1 MEEQSNEALWY
12 VVHTY
17 SGYEN
22 KVATD
27 LQTMVEN
34 RRLQDLICDIKVPT
48 EMVPEIKDGKERMVE
63 HKLFPGYVLVKMVMN
78 DDTWYVVRNTRGCT
92 GFVGPASKP
101 VPLTAEE
108 VEKMG
113 VEKAAP
119 LTVDFNVGDTVQIT
133 AGPLEGFMGLV
144 EGIDTL
150 HKAHKAFQGAGGD
163 LHGIADVEI
172 DGQRSRLL
180 DAHLLHF
187 LSGQGDRLR
196 GRADEACAAARIAHD
211 IPGIVVHDHLDQN
224 VAGEQLVLHHTLL
237 AVLDLGDHLGRDLD
251 VTDQILQAAVLHHG
265 L

>member
-119 LTVDFNVGDTVQIT
+119 LTVDFNVGDTVRVDVRIKEGERERIQAFEGTVIAKKHGGVAET
-133 AGPLEGFMGLV
+133 FTVRRVSYGVGLERVFPINSPFV
-144 EGIDTL
+144 EKVTVVRKGKVRRAKL
-150 HKAHKAFQGAGGD
+150 FY
-163 LHGIADVEI
+163 
-172 DGQRSRLL
+172 
-180 DAHLLHF
+180 
-187 LSGQGDRLR
+187 LR
-196 GRADEACAAARIAHD
+196 GRTGKAAKVKSD
-211 IPGIVVHDHLDQN
+211 I
-224 VAGEQLVLHHTLL
+224 
-237 AVLDLGDHLGRDLD
+237 
-251 VTDQILQAAVLHHG
+251 
-265 L
+265 

>member
-22 KVATD
+22 KVAND

-34 RRLQDLICDIKVPT
+34 RHLQDLICDIKVPV
-48 EMVPEIKDGKERMVE
+48 EMVPEIDKNVAGEELVL
-63 HKLFPGYVLVKMVMN
+63 HHLLLAVLVKMVMN

-101 VPLTAEE
+101 VPLSAEE

-119 LTVDFNVGDTVQIT
+119 LAVDFNVGDTVQIT

-144 EGIDTL
+144 EEIDTENFKVKL
-150 HKAHKAFQGAGGD
+150 KVNMFGRETPAE
-163 LHGIADVEI
+163 VEI
-172 DGQRSRLL
+172 GQVEL
-180 DAHLLHF
+180 
-187 LSGQGDRLR
+187 
-196 GRADEACAAARIAHD
+196 
-211 IPGIVVHDHLDQN
+211 P
-224 VAGEQLVLHHTLL
+224 
-237 AVLDLGDHLGRDLD
+237 
-251 VTDQILQAAVLHHG
+251 
-265 L
+265 

>member
-1 MEEQSNEALWY
+1 MEESTKLVDESTEALWY

-22 KVATD
+22 KVAND

-34 RRLQDLICDIKVPT
+34 RHLQDLICDIKVPV
-48 EMVPEIKDGKERMVE
+48 EMVPEIDKNGKQKMVE

-101 VPLTAEE
+101 VPLSAEE

-119 LTVDFNVGDTVQIT
+119 LTVDFDLGDTVQIT

-144 EGIDTL
+144 EAIDTENFKVKL
-150 HKAHKAFQGAGGD
+150 KVNMFGRETPAE
-163 LHGIADVEI
+163 VEL
-172 DGQRSRLL
+172 GQVEL
-180 DAHLLHF
+180 
-187 LSGQGDRLR
+187 
-196 GRADEACAAARIAHD
+196 
-211 IPGIVVHDHLDQN
+211 P
-224 VAGEQLVLHHTLL
+224 
-237 AVLDLGDHLGRDLD
+237 
-251 VTDQILQAAVLHHG
+251 
-265 L
+265 

>member
-133 AGPLEGFMGLV
+133 AGPLEALWALWRAS
-144 EGIDTL
+144 IPRAS
-150 HKAHKAFQGAGGD
+150 KSSS
-163 LHGIADVEI
+163 
-172 DGQRSRLL
+172 RSICL
-180 DAHLLHF
+180 
-187 LSGQGDRLR
+187 
-196 GRADEACAAARIAHD
+196 AARRPQKWTSRRSSCRNQPAS
-211 IPGIVVHDHLDQN
+211 
-224 VAGEQLVLHHTLL
+224 VLP
-237 AVLDLGDHLGRDLD
+237 R
-251 VTDQILQAAVLHHG
+251 
-265 L
+265 